1 MWVLQSVGPNFQLW
15 KYGPQRSSSFFFLHA
30 WMRRGESETLGTN
43 PDPRP
48 ISPNPPRPHL
58 PQSPCV
64 PLSSPLLSIPSISV
78 ALLFSSPTV
87 AGVLHQAV
95 AAASPSDLV
104 SPSASIWTRSSTARP
119 RWPEALGEGRATGA
133 RWGERPQQVRREHGA
148 ASTAPRARRCSMAR
162 PRWPE
167 ALGEGR
173 ATGSCQPTSRAT
185 SPAPPSPPLQS
196 TSPAR
201 PSSPAEARSPP
212 VRYLSCNLVVL
223 GIAFFST
230 RPRCVGCLPPYPR
243 FLIFFIWP
251 LFLPWFCSDEEQGNF
266 CLQWRG
272 ALT

>member
-1 MWVLQSVGPNFQLW
+1 MRCFNCGRS
-15 KYGPQRSSSFFFLHA
+15 QRSSS
-30 WMRRGESETLGTN
+30 RGRGESETLGTHQS
-43 PDPRP
+43 RP
-48 ISPNPPRPHL
+48 APHL

-64 PLSSPLLSIPSISV
+64 PLSSPLLSPPHSSRSPPSRSRS
-78 ALLFSSPTV
+78 SSP
-87 AGVLHQAV
+87 LRP
-95 AAASPSDLV
+95 SP
-104 SPSASIWTRSSTARP
+104 ASSTKPSPPRLPATSSRRP
-119 RWPEALGEGRATGA
+119 PRSGLGA
-133 RWGERPQQVRREHGA
+133 RRPGPGDQRRSVKGA
-148 ASTAPRARRCSMAR
+148 RRGLAGGSDRSRCGASTAPRARRRSMAR